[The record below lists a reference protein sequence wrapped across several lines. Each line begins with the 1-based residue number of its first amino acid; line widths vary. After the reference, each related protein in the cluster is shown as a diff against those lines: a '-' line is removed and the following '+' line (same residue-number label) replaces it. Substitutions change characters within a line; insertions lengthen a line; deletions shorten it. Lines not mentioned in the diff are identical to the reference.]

1 MGRAALGWSLEVL
14 SEKTGI
20 SVRTLRRFESGEA
33 MPRRPYRE
41 IIRNKF
47 EEAGIKFLARGG
59 IEPPPDA

>member
-1 MGRAALGWSLEVL
+1 
-14 SEKTGI
+14 
-20 SVRTLRRFESGEA
+20 